1 MVTNA
6 IFDDFN
12 KDGLVD
18 LIVVGEWM
26 KPTFFENKNSKFTD
40 VTASIFPEESNG
52 LWQAIAFDI
61 DGDGDQD
68 YLVGNW
74 GMNSKFKA
82 SKTQ

>member
-26 KPTFFENKNSKFTD
+26 KPTFFENKN
-40 VTASIFPEESNG
+40 E
-52 LWQAIAFDI
+52 
-61 DGDGDQD
+61 
-68 YLVGNW
+68 
-74 GMNSKFKA
+74 
-82 SKTQ
+82 

>member
-26 KPTFFENKNSKFTD
+26 KPTFFENKNSKLQMLLPVFFQRKAMVCVLLHLILT
-40 VTASIFPEESNG
+40 VMAIKII
-52 LWQAIAFDI
+52 LWGTGA
-61 DGDGDQD
+61 
-68 YLVGNW
+68 
-74 GMNSKFKA
+74 
-82 SKTQ
+82 

>member
-26 KPTFFENKNSKFTD
+26 KPLSSRIK
-40 VTASIFPEESNG
+40 
-52 LWQAIAFDI
+52 Q
-61 DGDGDQD
+61 
-68 YLVGNW
+68 
-74 GMNSKFKA
+74 
-82 SKTQ
+82 